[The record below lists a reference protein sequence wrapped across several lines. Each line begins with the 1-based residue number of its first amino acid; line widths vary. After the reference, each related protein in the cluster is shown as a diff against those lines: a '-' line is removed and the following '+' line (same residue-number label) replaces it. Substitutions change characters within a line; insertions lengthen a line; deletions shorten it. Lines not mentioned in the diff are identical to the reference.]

1 MRNAMRILPQ
11 RKPNRIMGYDYSQNG
26 AYFVTIC
33 TKDRNEI
40 LGDVVGANCVRPG
53 SPYSTFEPSDI
64 GKLIIC
70 ETEKLTDIYT
80 NVKLDRYVVMPNHVH
95 MLLLITDIEECGR
108 TQFAPTVS
116 RVIKQW
122 KGVIT
127 KQIGFSPW
135 QKSFHDHIIR
145 SEEEY
150 VRIAEYIQNNTTTW
164 ELDCFYPNKQRS

>member
-1 MRNAMRILPQ
+1 MKILPQ
-11 RKPNRIMGYDYSQNG
+11 RKPNRIRGYDYSQNG

-33 TKDRNEI
+33 TKDRHEI
-40 LGDVVGANCVRPG
+40 LGNVVVASYVRPG
-53 SPYSTFEPSDI
+53 SSYSTFEPSDI

-70 ETEKLTDIYT
+70 ETEKLANVYP
-80 NVKLDRYVVMPNHVH
+80 NVKLDRYIVMPNHVH
-95 MLLLITDIEECGR
+95 ILLIITDTGVCGRTECGR
-108 TQFAPTVS
+108 TWFAPTVS

-122 KGVIT
+122 KGIIT

-150 VRIAEYIQNNTTTW
+150 IRIVEYIQNN
-164 ELDCFYPNKQRS
+164 PAM